1 MHTTFTNIRHI
12 LSNVNVTT
20 KKSDDVRENKM
31 TLIIPVRHTQG
42 RYHQVIQLIDLQIKY
57 NQNMGSFQLTS
68 K

>member
-1 MHTTFTNIRHI
+1 M
-12 LSNVNVTT
+12 SNVNVTT
-20 KKSDDVRENKM
+20 NKSDDVRENKM